1 MTIAWWPADKHFS
14 GGRCLEYPVFM
25 ALQPEAGTLLVS
37 EPAKNR
43 IGIYDSSSL
52 QFKVIVGRFDMNVIR
67 VGGSYIIL
75 LDPGP

>member
-1 MTIAWWPADKHFS
+1 
-14 GGRCLEYPVFM
+14 M
-25 ALQPEAGTLLVS
+25 ALQSEAGTLLVS